1 MFGHNVKHRACD
13 DLESFFW
20 VLWVMSVNYTGPFNQ
35 TRDWEYIEQLM
46 DLLAAEQSGT
56 MVYHQEPWSKPATGC
71 MPEIPKNILED
82 DMPGDASKWLA
93 GISSRASTPAM
104 TRLPAPPTPQPL
116 PTSTSTPVSL
126 DVSLK
131 EQLHLGL
138 QAQQGHAKK
147 VRQNQLAVETV
158 DKKTLFYHVDEFASA
173 DVPAW
178 AKLGDHKM
186 EYRQVAM
193 DRVTLSWDLMKAFI
207 TPYFAVPPFLE
218 GMEKL
223 HSLFKGTTS
232 AVKGVVVWAPPVKA
246 PTHEDVIK
254 ILKEMLDGLTQEL
267 DPYPTVAQIQDG
279 RERYESFL
287 QDGRFPQFPQFS
299 TAALSDV
306 TMSTSGTSSGGTSS
320 GGTSSGSGMNW
331 NKHGVESLGLV
342 EDGTRPRKMA
352 RIG

>member
-1 MFGHNVKHRACD
+1 
-13 DLESFFW
+13 
-20 VLWVMSVNYTGPFNQ
+20 
-35 TRDWEYIEQLM
+35 M

-56 MVYHQEPWSKPATGC
+56 MVYHQGPWSKPATEC
-71 MPEIPKNILED
+71 MPKIPKDILED
-82 DMPGDASKWLA
+82 AMLEDASKWLA
-93 GISSRASTPAM
+93 GISSRAPTPAM
-104 TRLPAPPTPQPL
+104 TQLPAPPTPQPL

-126 DVSLK
+126 DASVK
-131 EQLHLGL
+131 ERLRLGL
-138 QAQQGHAKK
+138 QAQQAYAKK
-147 VRQNQLAVETV
+147 VQQNQLAIKTV
-158 DKKTLFYHVDEFASA
+158 NKKTLFYHVEEFASA

-178 AKLGDHKM
+178 AKLGGQKM
-186 EYRQVAM
+186 EYHQVAM
-193 DRVTLSWDLMKAFI
+193 DKVTLSWDLMKAFI

-267 DPYPTVAQIQDG
+267 DPYPTAAQIKDG

-287 QDGRFPQFPQFS
+287 QDGHFPQFG
-299 TAALSDV
+299 TTALSDV
-306 TMSTSGTSSGGTSS
+306 TMNTSGTSSGGTTSGGTTS
-320 GGTSSGSGMNW
+320 GGTSSGSGTNW